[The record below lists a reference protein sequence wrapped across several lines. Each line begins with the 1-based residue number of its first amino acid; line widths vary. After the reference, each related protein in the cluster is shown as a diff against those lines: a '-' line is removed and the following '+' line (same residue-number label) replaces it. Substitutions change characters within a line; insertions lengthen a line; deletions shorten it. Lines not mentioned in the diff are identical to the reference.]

1 MLLEYKS
8 PKYKKRIARIFEV
21 NTIEDSFFFENS
33 HCYFYYK
40 VGSKKIVDHAC
51 KNIKIKSIVT
61 KEQFENAEYRL
72 ED

>member
-33 HCYFYYK
+33 HCHFYCK
-40 VGSKKIVDHAC
+40 VGSEKIVDDAC

-61 KEQFENAEYRL
+61 KELMKSVEYRL